1 MVADRTNAGDNE
13 TQMLPWL
20 QHGPLSV
27 SIAAGAL
34 NGCEYTV
41 SFRLCFIRSKSGCDM
56 FLSPCNTFSF
66 PTK

>member
-41 SFRLCFIRSKSGCDM
+41 PSLFHPVKIRL
-56 FLSPCNTFSF
+56 
-66 PTK
+66 